1 MAQLPRK
8 SVISVSAAGALGGAS
23 AAIFW
28 LIAARRFSL
37 ETIGLSAGVA
47 SMAAVVNVLT
57 SLGFAVALVR
67 HSHDEHSRG
76 GLLIWAASSSA
87 VASVVGSA
95 LAVGVAHFIPG
106 PFRHLPPLELFWAL
120 TVVSASAAITQ
131 ITDVVGAPMGNSWL
145 GPARGVFLIG
155 SRIAIALWLSPSSGP
170 IALNIGFAVPAAVT
184 AVVAVGILGVQLGF
198 ADGFTGYFPGRKQL
212 GAFWRFALGAWPS
225 SLIMNLLAVAPPLL
239 AIWILGARDGAV
251 FYVCWNA
258 FVLGNLLVAASTSL
272 GVSPTVDGAHLHNLV
287 RRLSAACSILM
298 ALGGPVLL
306 LFYGPKYFHLGWIA
320 IAILGVSLY
329 PYSLEQLELAVLRRR
344 IRHARATRLVAI
356 LGVFGF
362 GGLALGGTLG
372 DVWGMALGWLIGVL
386 VAYVVESFLSSR
398 SGSHLLGKSTTS
410 TSSMIGTT

>member
-1 MAQLPRK
+1 MAHLPRK

-28 LIAARRFSL
+28 LVAARRFSL

-67 HSHDEHSRG
+67 HSNDEHSRG
-76 GLLIWAASSSA
+76 GLLLWAAGSSA
-87 VASVVGSA
+87 IASVVGSA
-95 LAVGVAHFIPG
+95 LAVAVAHFIPG
-106 PFRHLPPLELFWAL
+106 PFRQLPPVELFWAL
-120 TVVSASAAITQ
+120 TVVSASAAVTQ

-155 SRIAIALWLSPSSGP
+155 SRVVIALWLSPSSGP
-170 IALNIGFAVPAAVT
+170 IALNIGFAVPAAFT
-184 AVVAVGILGVQLGF
+184 AIVAVGILSLQL
-198 ADGFTGYFPGRKQL
+198 AVTDGRAEYFPGRQQL

-239 AIWILGARDGAV
+239 AIWLLGARDGAV

-272 GVSPTVDGAHLHNLV
+272 GVSPTVDGAHLHSLV

-298 ALGGPVLL
+298 ALGGPILL
-306 LFYGPKYFHLGWIA
+306 VFYGPKYFHLGWIA
-320 IAILGVSLY
+320 IAVLGVSLY
-329 PYSLEQLELAVLRRR
+329 PYSLEQLELAVLRRK
-344 IRHARATRLVAI
+344 IRHARATRLVVI

-362 GGLALGGTLG
+362 GGLALGGVFG
-372 DVWGMALGWLIGVL
+372 DVWGMALGWLVGVV
-386 VAYVVESFLSSR
+386 VAYVVESVLSST
-398 SGSHLLGKSTTS
+398 SGSHLRTK
-410 TSSMIGTT
+410 TSSSTHPMIGTP

>member
-67 HSHDEHSRG
+67 HSNDERSRG
-76 GLLIWAASSSA
+76 GLLLWAAISSA
-87 VASVVGSA
+87 IASVIGSA
-95 LAVGVAHFIPG
+95 LAVGVVHFIPG
-106 PFRHLPPLELFWAL
+106 PFRQLAPIELFWAL

-145 GPARGVFLIG
+145 GPARGVFLIA
-155 SRIAIALWLSPSSGP
+155 SRVGIALWLAPSSGP
-170 IALNIGFAVPAAVT
+170 IALNIGFAVPAALS
-184 AVVAVGILGVQLGF
+184 AVIAVGVLGIHLGV
-198 ADGFTGYFPGRKQL
+198 ADGFEHYFPSRRQL
-212 GAFWRFALGAWPS
+212 SAFWRFALGAWPS

-239 AIWILGARDGAV
+239 AIWILGARSGAV

-272 GVSPTVDGAHLHNLV
+272 GVSPTVDGAHLHSFV
-287 RRLSAACSILM
+287 RRLSAGCSVLM

-306 LFYGPKYFHLGWIA
+306 LFYGPKYFHLGWLA
-320 IAILGVSLY
+320 IFILGISLY

-344 IRHARATRLVAI
+344 IRHGRATRLVVI
-356 LGVFGF
+356 LGAFGF
-362 GGLALGGTLG
+362 GGLALGGALG
-372 DVWGMALGWLIGVL
+372 DVWGMALGWLVGV
-386 VAYVVESFLSSR
+386 VIAYVVESLLGSR
-398 SGSHLLGKSTTS
+398 SGAHLQRKPTA
-410 TSSMIGTT
+410 